1 MPKHDLKMKL
11 AKVLIAAAWADGR
24 LANEELAALK
34 DFLFKIPSL
43 ADEDWKRL
51 MVYMDS
57 PISEDDVDRLVDDL
71 MRDIHGRKDREL
83 VVSTLEDLIRS
94 DGVVTD
100 SEREFVDE
108 IKGLL
113 DATSTGFFKL
123 LKGSMKRV
131 ISRRKRAVADLPD
144 RESSIGDYSTNEV
157 YHYAIHAKRIGDW
170 IELPDDL
177 LRKLCLEAGLLAWT
191 EHHDLVIGDA
201 ERKAMRDILLTR
213 EGVTPAGAAA
223 IVDAACE
230 RVLKGVDLTRLCR
243 TYYETSNEAERIALL
258 KSMPGQADHSK
269 AASISEIARHLR
281 VG

>member
-1 MPKHDLKMKL
+1 MPTQDLKMKL

-71 MRDIHGRKDREL
+71 LRDIRSRKDREL
-83 VVSTLEDLIRS
+83 VVGALEELIRS

-108 IKGLL
+108 VKGLL
-113 DATSTGFFKL
+113 DATSTGFFKR
-123 LKGSMKRV
+123 LKGSIKRV
-131 ISRRKRAVADLPD
+131 IAGRKKTDTDLPN
-144 RESSIGDYSTNEV
+144 REVNLDDYSSNEI
-157 YHYAIHAKRIGDW
+157 YHYALHAKGLGDW
-170 IELPDDL
+170 IELPDEQ

-191 EHHDLVIGDA
+191 EHHDLVIDNA
-201 ERKAMRDILLTR
+201 ERRAIRGSD
-213 EGVTPAGAAA
+213 AGNRR
-223 IVDAACE
+223 CH
-230 RVLKGVDLTRLCR
+230 RRGGL
-243 TYYETSNEAERIALL
+243 
-258 KSMPGQADHSK
+258 
-269 AASISEIARHLR
+269 
-281 VG
+281 